1 MLVLL
6 AALPA
11 LILLTL
17 LQVLLLEL
25 LPQLVQ
31 GLLQPFLLEPQ
42 LGLELA
48 VPLVLLLS
56 SLLGILPLTFRQL
69 LPSYPPVP
77 IPALLLRPV
86 SALLA

>member
-1 MLVLL
+1 MLL
-6 AALPA
+6 AALPV
-11 LILLTL
+11 LLLLTL

-25 LPQLVQ
+25 LSQLVQ
-31 GLLQPFLLEPQ
+31 GLLQPFLLGLQ
-42 LGLELA
+42 LGLEPA

-69 LPSYPPVP
+69 LPSFPPAVL